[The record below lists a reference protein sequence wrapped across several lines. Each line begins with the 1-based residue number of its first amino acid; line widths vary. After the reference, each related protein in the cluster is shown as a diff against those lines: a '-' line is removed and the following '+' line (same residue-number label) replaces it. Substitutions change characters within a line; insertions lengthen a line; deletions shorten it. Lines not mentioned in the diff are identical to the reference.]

1 MPNNDDK
8 MDTPNTI
15 TEFVEEINRN
25 KLNNSVKKRNIIV
38 NPKDLFREIGILD
51 PQGLQLN
58 PLTGEVYE
66 DIYYNSSKNVGEDNV
81 TYKISKK

>member
-38 NPKDLFREIGILD
+38 NPKDLFREIGI
-51 PQGLQLN
+51 
-58 PLTGEVYE
+58 
-66 DIYYNSSKNVGEDNV
+66 
-81 TYKISKK
+81 